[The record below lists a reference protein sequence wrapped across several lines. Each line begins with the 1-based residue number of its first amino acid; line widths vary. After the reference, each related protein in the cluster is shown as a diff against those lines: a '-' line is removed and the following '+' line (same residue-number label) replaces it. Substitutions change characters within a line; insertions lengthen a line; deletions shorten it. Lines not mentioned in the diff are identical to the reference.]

1 MKRFTI
7 GRRGRFTAAF
17 STGRGLALL
26 LLLTLSLFAAACG
39 NEGAEGQSAEPKA
52 TKPALPPG
60 AYEVV
65 DARGDTVRIPTIPK
79 RVLTFTTGA
88 DEIVLGLIKPDRMI
102 AVNEDFVDPGRSNVS
117 ALAKQ
122 VKNTIER
129 NPTVERV
136 AALQP
141 DLVIVQDWIPMDKVQ
156 SLRDLG
162 IPVVVSRT
170 PRSID
175 EVRATIRLIAASLGE
190 KKRGEALVDLMDKEL
205 IALQA
210 RLNEVPLKEKGKT
223 VALVSIM
230 PAYGGAG
237 GMFDDV
243 IRAAGGQNAK
253 ALAGNRQGQAMT
265 KEQFVACNPDYIFL
279 PSYNDPRTKEE
290 IYGAEYMSDPSL
302 SGMKALR
309 EHHLR
314 YPWARYI
321 YNISQNVVFG
331 VQEAARMLY
340 GEQFAQPPDRHLT
353 VAE

>member
-1 MKRFTI
+1 MGKM
-7 GRRGRFTAAF
+7 GR
-17 STGRGLALL
+17 SLALMGL
-26 LLLTLSLFAAACG
+26 LLFGLLAASCG
-39 NEGAEGQSAEPKA
+39 
-52 TKPALPPG
+52 KPAAEQPKDT

-65 DARGDTVRIPTIPK
+65 DIRGDTVRFLTKPK

-88 DEIVLGLIKPDRMI
+88 DEVVLGLVKPERMI
-102 AVNEDFVDPGRSNVS
+102 AVNQDFMDPARSNVA
-117 ALAKQ
+117 ALARQ
-122 VKNTIER
+122 VPNTIER
-129 NPTVERV
+129 NPAVERV

-141 DLVIVQDWIPMDKVQ
+141 DLVIVQDWISMDKVQ
-156 SLRDLG
+156 ALRDLG

-170 PRSID
+170 PRSIE

-190 KKRGEALVDLMDKEL
+190 IERGEKLVNRMDEEL
-205 IALQA
+205 TAIQQRIA
-210 RLNEVPLKEKGKT
+210 RVPAEKKGKT

-230 PAYGGAG
+230 PGYGGAG
-237 GMFDDV
+237 CVFDEI
-243 IRAAGGQNAK
+243 IRAAGGENAK

-279 PSYNDPRTKEE
+279 PSYHDPRTKEE

-302 SGMKALR
+302 SGMKAVR
-309 EHHLR
+309 ENHLR

-331 VQEAARMLY
+331 IQEAARVLY
-340 GEQFAQPPDRHLT
+340 GEEFNQPLDRHLT